1 LFEYLTSSHLRW
13 IVRLIS
19 LIILLFS
26 YLAVF
31 AVKPSSRTV
40 QGIEG
45 FESTFYSDATGLPYL
60 SLEYKTASSQK
71 PKVGF
76 LTFGV
81 SFLKISHLK
90 IHLDLGQAPPNRLLS
105 MWQNLM
111 TQKAIRYATME
122 PVHLDLADRDGKLF
136 MVKASKGKFTSSG
149 ELRMWGQVL
158 CTGVQGINEF
168 ERLSIVYD
176 ARLNALTLV
185 RGSNDFNPMLLT
197 FKHS

>member
-1 LFEYLTSSHLRW
+1 
-13 IVRLIS
+13 
-19 LIILLFS
+19 
-26 YLAVF
+26 
-31 AVKPSSRTV
+31 
-40 QGIEG
+40 
-45 FESTFYSDATGLPYL
+45 
-60 SLEYKTASSQK
+60 
-71 PKVGF
+71 
-76 LTFGV
+76 
-81 SFLKISHLK
+81 
-90 IHLDLGQAPPNRLLS
+90 
-105 MWQNLM
+105 
-111 TQKAIRYATME
+111 ME

-176 ARLNALTLV
+176 ARLNALTLL